1 MAEAW
6 KDNLLDE
13 LLKEESE
20 VKMVEELF
28 KKMKNEFGKTRKKKR
43 K

>member
-1 MAEAW
+1 VAEAW

-20 VKMVEELF
+20 VKMVKELF